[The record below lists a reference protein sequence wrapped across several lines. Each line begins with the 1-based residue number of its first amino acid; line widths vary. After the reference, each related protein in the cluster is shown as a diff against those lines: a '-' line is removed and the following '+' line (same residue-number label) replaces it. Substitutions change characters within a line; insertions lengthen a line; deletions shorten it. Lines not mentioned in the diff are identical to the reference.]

1 MQPIAQI
8 CCDRSPR
15 RSNFRRRVPHPSPSP
30 FLSLFPFSVSLPF
43 SSPCLVPEELQQA
56 TIGGDEA
63 ANRLSEFLLQQA
75 PTDLNRIQVLEAGLA
90 RQKVSSWRFLD
101 LSTPSEFH
109 LLLAVEEAP
118 ADVVM
123 QRPAPKRPRRNY
135 LEEATRPLTG
145 LSVRVRK
152 AQDEK
157 SLCISKVLYEPINRE
172 AIEELA
178 ETRAAA
184 QLGLAQTWQSCS
196 SGTKTRW
203 ESAAAQALFDRP
215 GRLYTGHHNNL
226 YKGLVQEL
234 KKLEM
239 QDQDNS
245 DAIDKLLERIGMF
258 PNLPTVFD
266 GLDKLGIDSY
276 RARAGQDGGQNG
288 LAQHLRCPQVL
299 RQVQRFL
306 CRPRGVGAVDLFLF
320 ACLLIL

>member
-1 MQPIAQI
+1 
-8 CCDRSPR
+8 
-15 RSNFRRRVPHPSPSP
+15 V
-30 FLSLFPFSVSLPF
+30 
-43 SSPCLVPEELQQA
+43 
-56 TIGGDEA
+56 
-63 ANRLSEFLLQQA
+63 
-75 PTDLNRIQVLEAGLA
+75 
-90 RQKVSSWRFLD
+90 
-101 LSTPSEFH
+101 
-109 LLLAVEEAP
+109 
-118 ADVVM
+118 
-123 QRPAPKRPRRNY
+123 
-135 LEEATRPLTG
+135 
-145 LSVRVRK
+145 
-152 AQDEK
+152 QDEK

-178 ETRAAA
+178 ETR
-184 QLGLAQTWQSCS
+184 
-196 SGTKTRW
+196 

-299 RQVQRFL
+299 RQVHREAPSQKE
-306 CRPRGVGAVDLFLF
+306 P
-320 ACLLIL
+320 